1 MDEVFLLADPDC
13 PRCKGKS
20 TAVLFAG
27 EVSRLDDH
35 LRTIGCRMWMWGD
48 RFLDGKATGTGE
60 WEGSENG
67 TFSAV
72 DQVPKDIVICDWHYD
87 KAPET
92 LRFFVSKGFPV
103 VACPWRKA
111 NVALDQ
117 LGQIRALRLA
127 PAAAG
132 TGQALGVVQTTWCGF
147 APFLRAWEAQAGGA
161 APTKNEAGESA
172 QCCRTLFSAL
182 AAKP

>member
-1 MDEVFLLADPDC
+1 
-13 PRCKGKS
+13 
-20 TAVLFAG
+20 
-27 EVSRLDDH
+27 
-35 LRTIGCRMWMWGD
+35 
-48 RFLDGKATGTGE
+48 
-60 WEGSENG
+60 
-67 TFSAV
+67 
-72 DQVPKDIVICDWHYD
+72 
-87 KAPET
+87 
-92 LRFFVSKGFPV
+92 
-103 VACPWRKA
+103 
-111 NVALDQ
+111 VALDQ

-127 PAAAG
+127 PAPAG